1 MSLEITNI
9 PVPSSPSPP
18 FPNLGDVI
26 TTDDVSQ
33 KGTGKYTAD
42 YVNWCR
48 VAHLLQ
54 DNAPGWQFHL
64 AHYVDSS
71 HVWKAPNGTG
81 YVVGYFTGPNGER
94 TPDFPQA
101 VMDFKNNPVPYEK
114 ITARDVTDTH
124 RRALAACAAFT
135 FGLAWQLW
143 AREEVEDPMRPEDS
157 KPARSMKKPEK
168 ARSMTPA
175 PTPEPTPSAKEIEA
189 ENHLPEFDLIKPS
202 DRKLLLAS
210 LNEMEPAKL
219 QAFMQAFVADFPLPP
234 NGKVSDAITTIEH
247 QNWINDYFK
256 RNG

>member
-1 MSLEITNI
+1 MTENNPAPSL
-9 PVPSSPSPP
+9 PSPP
-18 FPNLGDVI
+18 FPNLGNVI

-54 DNAPGWQFHL
+54 DKAPGWHFHL

-143 AREEVEDPMRPEDS
+143 AREEVEDPMRPEES
-157 KPARSMKKPEK
+157 
-168 ARSMTPA
+168 TPA
-175 PTPEPTPSAKEIEA
+175 TKTKPVAAPAVAGVSKEDQPLSDDERNFLLKWITDMPAPNREAFCEAFRSQFGLKSNAKVAPVITSKKHETWIQVVM
-189 ENHLPEFDLIKPS
+189 
-202 DRKLLLAS
+202 
-210 LNEMEPAKL
+210 NEYA
-219 QAFMQAFVADFPLPP
+219 
-234 NGKVSDAITTIEH
+234 
-247 QNWINDYFK
+247 
-256 RNG
+256 

>member
-1 MSLEITNI
+1 M
-9 PVPSSPSPP
+9 
-18 FPNLGDVI
+18 PNLGDVI
-26 TTDDVSQ
+26 TTDDVSK

-81 YVVGYFTGPNGER
+81 YIVGYFSGPNGER

-101 VMDFKNNPVPYEK
+101 VMDFKNNPVPYEN

-124 RRALAACAAFT
+124 RRALASCAAFT

-143 AREEVEDPMRPEDS
+143 AREQVEDPMRGNEPAAPVEKPQDVDDGDVPLEEDDKEMLLDLLEELS
-157 KPARSMKKPEK
+157 DEK
-168 ARSMTPA
+168 LKQFCKA
-175 PTPEPTPSAKEIEA
+175 
-189 ENHLPEFDLIKPS
+189 FDGKFVGQGSVS
-202 DRKLLLAS
+202 DRIQTV
-210 LNEMEPAKL
+210 N
-219 QAFMQAFVADFPLPP
+219 
-234 NGKVSDAITTIEH
+234 H
-247 QNWINDYFK
+247 QKFINDWHSK
-256 RNG
+256 QKLSKKDLNG

>member
-1 MSLEITNI
+1 MTENN
-9 PVPSSPSPP
+9 PAPSSPSQP

-26 TTDDVSQ
+26 TSDDVSQ

-124 RRALAACAAFT
+124 RRALAACSAFT

-143 AREEVEDPMRPEDS
+143 AREEVEDPMRPEES
-157 KPARSMKKPEK
+157 KPATKTKPAAAPAVAGVSKEDQPLSDDERNFLLK
-168 ARSMTPA
+168 WITDMPA
-175 PTPEPTPSAKEIEA
+175 PNREAFCEAFRSQFGLKSNAK
-189 ENHLPEFDLIKPS
+189 
-202 DRKLLLAS
+202 
-210 LNEMEPAKL
+210 
-219 QAFMQAFVADFPLPP
+219 VAP
-234 NGKVSDAITTIEH
+234 AITSKKHEA
-247 QNWINDYFK
+247 WIQAVMNEYA
-256 RNG
+256 

>member
-1 MSLEITNI
+1 M
-9 PVPSSPSPP
+9 
-18 FPNLGDVI
+18 PNLGNVI
-26 TTDDVSQ
+26 TTDDVSK

-64 AHYVDSS
+64 AHYVDSG

-81 YVVGYFTGPNGER
+81 YIVGYFSGPNGER

-101 VMDFKNNPVPYEK
+101 VMDFKNNPVPYEN

-143 AREEVEDPMRPEDS
+143 AREQIEDPMRGDEPAEPVEKPQDVSDDDVPIPEEDKEQIFDMLEELS
-157 KPARSMKKPEK
+157 DEK
-168 ARSMTPA
+168 LEQFCKA
-175 PTPEPTPSAKEIEA
+175 
-189 ENHLPEFDLIKPS
+189 FDGKFVGQGSVS
-202 DRKLLLAS
+202 DRIQT
-210 LNEMEPAKL
+210 E
-219 QAFMQAFVADFPLPP
+219 
-234 NGKVSDAITTIEH
+234 EH
-247 QNWINDYFK
+247 RRFINDWHSK
-256 RNG
+256 QDLPSKDVNG

>member
-175 PTPEPTPSAKEIEA
+175 PTPEPTPAVPGVKPEDQLIPELELKALMEMFDTMSDEAKQTFA
-189 ENHLPEFDLIKPS
+189 T
-202 DRKLLLAS
+202 
-210 LNEMEPAKL
+210 
-219 QAFMQAFVADFPLPP
+219 AF
-234 NGKVSDAITTIEH
+234 GKVFPVPANGRVSEAINARKH
-247 QNWINDYFK
+247 QTWINDYFK
-256 RNG
+256 RNA

>member
-1 MSLEITNI
+1 M
-9 PVPSSPSPP
+9 
-18 FPNLGDVI
+18 PNLGDVI
-26 TTDDVSQ
+26 TTDDVSK

-81 YVVGYFTGPNGER
+81 YIVGYFSGPNGER

-101 VMDFKNNPVPYEK
+101 VMDFKNNPVPYEN

-124 RRALAACAAFT
+124 RRALASCAAFT

-143 AREEVEDPMRPEDS
+143 AREQVEDPMRGNEPAALVEKPQDVDDGDVPLEEDDKEMLLDLLEELS
-157 KPARSMKKPEK
+157 DEK
-168 ARSMTPA
+168 LKQFCKA
-175 PTPEPTPSAKEIEA
+175 
-189 ENHLPEFDLIKPS
+189 FDGKFAGQGSVS
-202 DRKLLLAS
+202 DRIQTV
-210 LNEMEPAKL
+210 N
-219 QAFMQAFVADFPLPP
+219 
-234 NGKVSDAITTIEH
+234 H
-247 QNWINDYFK
+247 QKFINDWHSK
-256 RNG
+256 QKLSKKDLNG

>member
-1 MSLEITNI
+1 M
-9 PVPSSPSPP
+9 
-18 FPNLGDVI
+18 PNLGDVI
-26 TTDDVSQ
+26 TPDDVSQ

-101 VMDFKNNPVPYEK
+101 VMDNRNSPVVYEK
-114 ITARDVTDTH
+114 VTARDLTDTH

-143 AREEVEDPMRPEDS
+143 AREEIENPMRNVE
-157 KPARSMKKPEK
+157 
-168 ARSMTPA
+168 
-175 PTPEPTPSAKEIEA
+175 SAKSAPVEKPQDVDDGDVPLEEEDKEMLLDLLDELSDEKLKQFCKA
-189 ENHLPEFDLIKPS
+189 FDGKFVGQGSVS
-202 DRKLLLAS
+202 DRIQTV
-210 LNEMEPAKL
+210 N
-219 QAFMQAFVADFPLPP
+219 
-234 NGKVSDAITTIEH
+234 H
-247 QNWINDYFK
+247 QKFINDWHSTQK
-256 RNG
+256 LTKKDLNG

>member
-1 MSLEITNI
+1 MTSSE
-9 PVPSSPSPP
+9 PSSPSQP

-26 TTDDVSQ
+26 TSDDVSQ

-143 AREEVEDPMRPEDS
+143 AREEVEDPMRPEES
-157 KPARSMKKPEK
+157 KPATKTKPAAAPAVAGVSKEDQPLSDEERNFLLK
-168 ARSMTPA
+168 WITDMPA
-175 PTPEPTPSAKEIEA
+175 PNREAFCEAFRSQFGLKSNAK
-189 ENHLPEFDLIKPS
+189 
-202 DRKLLLAS
+202 
-210 LNEMEPAKL
+210 
-219 QAFMQAFVADFPLPP
+219 VAP
-234 NGKVSDAITTIEH
+234 AITSKKHEA
-247 QNWINDYFK
+247 WIQAVMNEYA
-256 RNG
+256 

>member
-1 MSLEITNI
+1 MTENN
-9 PVPSSPSPP
+9 PAPSSLSPP
-18 FPNLGDVI
+18 FPNLSNAI

-33 KGTGKYTAD
+33 KGTGSYRED

-48 VAHLLQ
+48 VSKLLL
-54 DNAPGWQFHL
+54 DKAPGWQFHL
-64 AHYVDSS
+64 AHYVDSG

-101 VMDFKNNPVPYEK
+101 IMDNRNNAVAFDK
-114 ITARDVTDTH
+114 ISARDLTDSH
-124 RRALAACAAFT
+124 RRCLCTASAAA

-143 AREEVEDPMRPEDS
+143 AREEVENPHREEEP

-175 PTPEPTPSAKEIEA
+175 PTPEPTPAVPGIKAKDQLI
-189 ENHLPEFDLIKPS
+189 NPE
-202 DRKLLLAS
+202 DRKLLIANL
-210 LNEMEPAKL
+210 EDMEPAKL
-219 QAFMQAFVADFPLPP
+219 QAFMEAFTAVFPLPP
-234 NGKVSDAITTIEH
+234 NGRVSEAITSIKH
-247 QNWINDYFK
+247 QTWINEYFK

>member
-1 MSLEITNI
+1 M
-9 PVPSSPSPP
+9 
-18 FPNLGDVI
+18 
-26 TTDDVSQ
+26 
-33 KGTGKYTAD
+33 
-42 YVNWCR
+42 
-48 VAHLLQ
+48 HLLHEH
-54 DNAPGWQFHL
+54 APGWQFAL
-64 AHYVDSS
+64 ANAPGGG
-71 HVWKAPNGTG
+71 HVWKAPNGSG
-81 YVVGYFTGPNGER
+81 YVVGYFISSEGQI
-94 TPDFPQA
+94 TPHFPQA
-101 VMDFKNNPVPYEK
+101 IMDNRNNAVAFDK
-114 ITARDVTDTH
+114 ISARDLTDSH
-124 RRALAACAAFT
+124 RRCLCTASAAA

-143 AREEVEDPMRPEDS
+143 AREEVENPHREEQP

-175 PTPEPTPSAKEIEA
+175 PTPEPTPSAEEIEA

-219 QAFMQAFVADFPLPP
+219 QAFMQAFVRDFPLPP